1 MRSISNVGLGSR
13 SAWLIGTGLAVA
25 LMLMAG
31 AAVPSMAQERLNE
44 ISGILRACAADVWR
58 LCPGVLPEHV
68 KPCAGQDGPAFCR
81 LRRLAPRRDGRPAI

>member
-44 ISGILRACAADVWR
+44 ISGILRAWAADVWR
-58 LCPGVLPEHV
+58 LCPGVLPERV
-68 KPCAGQDGPAFCR
+68 KACVQDKMGQLSAGCVDSLLDAMAG
-81 LRRLAPRRDGRPAI
+81 